1 MQVQLGSLRFEVE
14 IVRMMKLA
22 TNVNADRYLQFLN
35 DGCHL
40 GVVGHLAVAIA
51 VLLHAV
57 DAQAGDVAA
66 EHA

>member
-1 MQVQLGSLRFEVE
+1 MSNGHE
-14 IVRMMKLA
+14 I
-22 TNVNADRYLQFLN
+22 TNLEILNPGRRYLQFLN
-35 DGCHL
+35 NGCHL